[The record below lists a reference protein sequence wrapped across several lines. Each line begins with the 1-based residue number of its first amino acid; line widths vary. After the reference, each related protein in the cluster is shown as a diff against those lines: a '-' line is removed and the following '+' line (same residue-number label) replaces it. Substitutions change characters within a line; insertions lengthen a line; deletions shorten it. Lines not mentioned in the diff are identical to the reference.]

1 VGIVKEVVNEAG
13 VLIGEVLRG
22 ARILATYGPEPAFAS
37 KAARDLSKPEAFQLL
52 MHHVFHGRI
61 VLAEPVKFDKTGT
74 ILTPKPG
81 NQVLVRTSM
90 AGVDFYHASGAY
102 NPKSGTSGAW
112 KDKSFAPTPAFA
124 IVLFRLATFLAK
136 DWGCTQIIWGGIG
149 HGADNKSL
157 NCHQVGTC
165 VDFYGATTSKGKFDV
180 VADWSLAPIYKSD
193 GTAAAKSGQEDRWG
207 SATKTYYR
215 LRASLDSPAY
225 DFYLAVYKF
234 VSEQCTSDGD
244 SSPSVFGQNQP
255 LAAGQ
260 THHPDYPVPARRG
273 GHRDHMH
280 FQLGPAFL

>member
-1 VGIVKEVVNEAG
+1 MGIVKEVVNEAG

-61 VLAEPVKFDKTGT
+61 VLDEPVKFDKTGT

-102 NPKSGTSGAW
+102 NPKSGTAGAW

-136 DWGCTQIIWGGIG
+136 DWGC
-149 HGADNKSL
+149 AARPNRRKSPRRPD
-157 NCHQVGTC
+157 T
-165 VDFYGATTSKGKFDV
+165 
-180 VADWSLAPIYKSD
+180 
-193 GTAAAKSGQEDRWG
+193 R
-207 SATKTYYR
+207 R
-215 LRASLDSPAY
+215 
-225 DFYLAVYKF
+225 
-234 VSEQCTSDGD
+234 
-244 SSPSVFGQNQP
+244 SS
-255 LAAGQ
+255 
-260 THHPDYPVPARRG
+260 R
-273 GHRDHMH
+273 
-280 FQLGPAFL
+280 